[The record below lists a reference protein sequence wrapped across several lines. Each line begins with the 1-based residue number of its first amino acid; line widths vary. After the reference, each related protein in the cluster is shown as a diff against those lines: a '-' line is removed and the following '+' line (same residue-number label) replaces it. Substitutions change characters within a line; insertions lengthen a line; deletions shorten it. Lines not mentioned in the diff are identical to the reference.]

1 MGITE
6 DLLNKKRE
14 ETKRQKEM
22 AFYGEMGITKQLLA
36 RKKAGLSAI
45 PSPAESVG
53 ASLSEGILGQGSA
66 QRMADTIYQRDMEN
80 RKQNEVSPTRALE
93 QLRGYTFSPAP
104 SITLPTA
111 QEMDAYDLRQTLQIA
126 DQKKAEL
133 DQQIAAQKAVQQK
146 NNAGAAP
153 AYAAIS
159 GTQQLRP
166 AQISAPKSAAAGQN
180 VKPVEQTEQEKAF
193 EQASQRIWEL
203 EREKDALSYIQDNAG
218 KTYDDNFIGQF
229 GASYTLGRLTQDESL
244 AWNKYLDNPTEEN
257 RAYAEAIG
265 QVISAFQLENQEVLA
280 DDATLPWVSQS
291 LANYLPQFVDQVK
304 YGAVGAVSGGT
315 VGSVIPV
322 LGTAAG
328 IKAGIT
334 AASGVYSYQTMRG
347 AAFKT
352 LLDLGVP
359 EDVARAAAN
368 DEAVVSSAI
377 EMADTG
383 IDLLTLGGKEL
394 IAALTG
400 GAAKTAAK
408 KGAESAVKKFLKAMG
423 KYGFNV
429 AREWAEEATQQA
441 VSIANAK
448 RVETGEMNGILDLA
462 GDAAKV
468 FGKALWDKED
478 KNRAEILEAGEQG
491 AIVAGL
497 MGPLQA
503 GFNQL
508 AYTGVTAL
516 DNKASAD
523 YGQQLRSQ
531 GLDTVTI
538 EAGLKFD
545 EGSRIRQMAE
555 AMQQKQQNG
564 QEVTDVELGDLYRQI
579 KIGARQEY
587 QNAVQQAQ
595 NETAVQQQEES
606 GIMLPTADEMDAMLG
621 VGSVE
626 SSLRQSGMEAGATE
640 QAIESA
646 ERISTALGRA
656 IQFFRQEAGER
667 GTVNGFFDPNTG
679 TIYVNSQSQNPVA
692 QIIAHELT
700 HSVELADSYQE
711 LQSVVMDQLQK
722 DGIDIDRRRQEI
734 QALYER
740 NNVELKDQAEI
751 DQEIVAQFVET
762 RLLTDEQT
770 ILDLTR
776 TNRSLMERVL
786 DWINRT
792 LQKLGVRKTTERDT
806 LEKARDLYARALQE
820 SREQEQNAAT
830 AQQQK
835 EVQDV
840 VQYLRNALASGE
852 ITESEYDEAMESVM
866 EQASLVGVNLL
877 DQQMSV
883 SEDEIPVKKQ
893 FSLSEPVEQTK
904 DLLALHNLSQENL
917 RGAFKLGGFPMPSI
931 AVIRDTMQHD
941 RYGDITLVFGRS
953 TVDPQ
958 MNMYN
963 RVYGGDAWTP
973 SFPRVEYQADQ
984 KALDKIEKRID
995 QVLPREMRN
1004 QFGRPL
1010 SLDADNVEDNLNRWN
1025 GNLEEAYKD
1034 NDVLRY
1040 VFVKEKDPSFQ
1051 AQSTTEKLGKR
1062 SGHDD
1067 AVIVALG
1074 DFLGYDKIREMREK
1088 GYRGFEENE
1097 ALRNEMIG
1105 IINQV
1110 YEEQYGDVAKNLYSE
1125 MAFSDYDSLTADI
1138 YRYFRNGK
1146 KANQIIDAQETRAA
1160 VNQAINKEEYL
1171 QWLRDLFRD
1180 VVKNVGIRN
1189 EKDLFTPSGNR
1200 RSFNALHYELTLENA
1215 VRVMRKDIQK
1225 GGGSF
1230 FGGGAIWGVA
1240 TKDYGS
1246 INELRQDKNRLQV
1259 MDEKA
1264 YEDLRGQYTQRLV
1277 EICSEIIK
1285 PSENRFIAM
1294 DGAAD
1299 AIIDAL
1305 RTKKTRAA
1313 IDRELRSYSFLN
1325 IKDDTAQKALDL
1337 VSDIKKMP
1345 TEYFE
1350 AKPQRAVYFSEILAA
1365 VVPDNVDQ
1373 DIKDGLSK
1381 ERIKTLEYK
1390 AGDTNS
1396 RMKAVNSVEGAK
1408 FSISETYERDID
1420 TWDAAGKPDGE
1431 VFILGVTGDVLQGLG
1446 AMEQDIYLRSEKVN
1460 KILQEH
1466 QEMTLEEIKRIPE
1479 VLEDPVLIMKSRS
1492 RKGAN
1497 SRLVIFGTVKAQNG
1511 QPVLAVLDLRPIEGR
1526 LSIDDM
1532 QKVNSAY
1539 TRDNAENYIKS
1550 GEILYADEKRTI
1562 PLLKTLE
1569 KMNRRDSSSDRL
1581 AHTGSIGLLRSG
1593 SMGSISYTG
1602 QNVNIR
1608 GVPFDQVVDL
1618 QKNDD
1623 IRYSVSEEQEPIE
1636 TGITLPTADSESQL
1650 LRDQLPVKAKTYLQ
1664 RAERAMM
1671 EQIGQSLSIPYRA
1684 RRDILTNAVREMSEE
1699 YLSTGKISEKT
1710 RRSLFEE
1717 AYEAGIVQDREFL
1730 DQYQGLRDYLR
1741 DTTLRISKEDS
1752 ADIPDFNDYRRR
1764 NFGRLNIST
1773 QGGTNIDQVYKELSE
1788 IWPELF
1794 NEQRESTPSDQL
1806 NRISEVVKSFQ
1817 VTERSLDEYYGADA
1831 AEFKRYAYHDFSAA
1845 IDEQLHELQ
1854 AVRRYQEQRQRQQS
1868 VEEQKPKTIEE
1879 VVQLWDQFKTEKR
1892 NYEKVAAKNLLTDE
1906 DERLVGQLLR
1916 GEITEQ
1922 ALDSETNNVKGI
1934 LAVYESKKE
1943 FDRIAKQLRAWN
1955 ADRRNTLKKLAD
1967 QYLETANGW
1976 KDKKSGILYSRETME
1991 RNIRDIVPDEALAQ
2005 SIIDEYFTPVH
2016 KGTASAT
2023 RMKNTFRQRV
2033 KSMNL
2038 SRDIA
2043 KGNIVSEA
2051 HAVQLLGEAEDNIR
2065 MLEKS
2070 KWTKERDG
2078 KTIEEW
2084 RKVVSDLWKE
2094 NPDLDQ
2100 KKIRDAVDSFRKI
2113 YDALFQQMNE
2123 VRVRNGYEPINYR
2136 SGYFPHFQPGDGDGI
2151 LAAFGRAM
2159 GISTDVTALPTA
2171 INGLTHTFRPGI
2183 QWFGNAQERLGF
2195 NTAYDAVEGFDKYI
2209 EGVADVIYQT
2219 DNIQKLRQLANQV
2232 RYRTTSEGIRKQ
2244 VDAVLADE
2252 SLSEIDKQNRIE
2264 KIYESGQF
2272 TLSNFVVELEEYTNL
2287 LANKKSRHD
2296 RSVETDAGR
2305 KWYKLAKDIE
2315 GRVAA
2320 NMVSINPAS
2329 WLTNFIPL
2337 AQGNAT
2343 LGRGRL
2349 LKGMW
2354 DTLKSYK
2361 ENDGFVEQST
2371 FLTNRRGSDPLVK
2384 SWQKGEMPSGGV
2396 QRAVRQIGEA
2406 VGKFGDIAP
2415 QGMELIDNFVSDSL
2429 VRARYEQNLA
2439 KGMSEATAMDEA
2451 DAWTAGVMADRSKGS
2466 MPTLFMR
2473 KNPLTKLVTQF
2484 QLEVNNQLS
2493 YLFKDIPRETKKAG
2507 IKVLT
2512 WALVKFAVGAW
2523 LYDELYEYLIGRRPA
2538 LDPIGILNDTVGDLT
2553 GWEIPNLVQMGVD
2566 AISGE
2571 KPDFSTEKTSL
2582 YEAAAN
2588 LGTEIVEQVP
2598 FTGAL
2603 NLFGADLDVGRMP
2616 ISNAIPDLGNILKS
2630 MTDKDLA
2637 SNKRADLF
2645 LRELADTAGAY
2656 LLLPYGGGQLKKIL
2670 QTAEAIVRGGR
2681 YSITN
2686 EGEKKLQYPVYNDE
2700 AMDIAENA
2708 VFGSLFGTTALPA
2721 GRQWI
2726 ENGFGTLSVDQTI
2739 AYEAMKEAGAEDET
2753 AFQVIQDYR
2762 AAEDNEARREVI
2774 RNADINGDAKAAL
2787 YYQLMASDTER
2798 QQLDLLDDAGQDMG
2812 QIIDTLLDIKDMDEA
2827 AREDSETDEEKPL
2840 FDEKQV
2846 EAITAAGLKEND
2858 AALAAVERENIWAN
2872 RDLTTD
2878 EKKAEFSRW
2887 LNEQD
2892 YSADEQ
2898 HALYNAII
2906 EGGESESKAGQ
2917 ENRYAKLVSSGI
2929 DDDIAYAIT
2938 SDISRLEPVNGAETV
2953 SREQKRQVVF
2963 DRIGDQ
2969 DEQLMALETINTE
2982 SQQEK
2987 FVQANK
2993 EGVSPE
2999 KYASVLEEIQKYD
3012 TNGNGSLTQEEVE
3025 NALNSIGRSGLML
3038 PGGDGDFTLSTRDKA
3053 VIWQLTNKS
3062 WKPDNNP
3069 FDVKAG
3075 KIIYD
3080 ALNS

>member
-6 DLLNKKRE
+6 EILKKKRE
-14 ETKRQKEM
+14 QKNNKEQD
-22 AFYGEMGITKQLLA
+22 ATEDNSSITQMLLQ
-36 RKKAGLSAI
+36 RRKAGLRAM

-53 ASLSEGILGQGSA
+53 AGTALFGPLAEARENQAKKLLGESVN
-66 QRMADTIYQRDMEN
+66 IFLEN
-80 RKQNEVSPTRALE
+80 KRQNAPSPTQAVQQLGLNVSPVTTME
-93 QLRGYTFSPAP
+93 
-104 SITLPTA
+104 LPTA
-111 QEMDAYDLRQTLQIA
+111 TEPDYVAQALEDNGRLEEIQQDIQAAKQTQWDNPLPKGVASGLKFAQTMRENPEEGLKQVRA
-126 DQKKAEL
+126 NLEAQDQVKAL
-133 DQQIAAQKAVQQK
+133 
-146 NNAGAAP
+146 
-153 AYAAIS
+153 
-159 GTQQLRP
+159 TR
-166 AQISAPKSAAAGQN
+166 
-180 VKPVEQTEQEKAF
+180 EQD
-193 EQASQRIWEL
+193 RIQ
-203 EREKDALSYIQDNAG
+203 YIRSNAG
-218 KTYDDNFIGQF
+218 KTYEDNFFGQF
-229 GASYTLGRLTQDESL
+229 GASYALGRMRQDESL
-244 AWNKYLDNPTEEN
+244 AWNKYLEDQTEEN

-265 QVISAFQLENQEVLA
+265 QLANKFEQENKATLA
-280 DDATLPWVSQS
+280 PDATLPWISQS
-291 LANYLPQFVDQVK
+291 LANYLPQFWDQVK
-304 YGAVGAVSGGT
+304 YGAVGAIGGAAA
-315 VGSVIPV
+315 GSAVPV

-334 AASGVYSYQTMRG
+334 AASGLYSYQTMRG

-352 LLDLGVP
+352 LLDLGAS
-359 EDVARAAAN
+359 EEVAREAAG
-368 DEAVVSSAI
+368 DEAVVSSLI

-383 IDLLTLGGKEL
+383 IDLLTLGGGKLISAITKGGVKNLAKE
-394 IAALTG
+394 
-400 GAAKTAAK
+400 GAEKA
-408 KGAESAVKKFLKAMG
+408 AESAGKKLLKALG
-423 KYGFNV
+423 KYGVNV
-429 AREWAEEATQQA
+429 AGEFTEEATQQA
-441 VSIANAK
+441 VSIANAN
-448 RVETGEMNGILDLA
+448 RVEAGVDNGILGLMADA
-462 GDAAKV
+462 GYGVLWEAAEN
-468 FGKALWDKED
+468 ADD
-478 KNRAEILEAGEQG
+478 PNRAEILKAGFQG

-497 MGPLQA
+497 MGPMQA

-508 AYTGVTAL
+508 AFTGLRTM
-516 DNKASAD
+516 DNKVSAD
-523 YGQQLRSQ
+523 YGQQLRQQ
-531 GLDTVTI
+531 GFDGVAI
-538 EAGLKFD
+538 EAGMKFP
-545 EGSRIRQMAE
+545 EGSGVYNMAQ
-555 AMQQKQQNG
+555 ALQQKQQAG
-564 QEVTDVELGDLYRQI
+564 QEITDVELGDLYRSI
-579 KIGARQEY
+579 KLGAQQELQNTVQTARSEAARQRSM
-587 QNAVQQAQ
+587 
-595 NETAVQQQEES
+595 ES
-606 GIMLPTADEMDAMLG
+606 GILLPTADDLEVIGTTESRVRETGML
-621 VGSVE
+621 
-626 SSLRQSGMEAGATE
+626 AGARE
-640 QAIESA
+640 ADIESA
-646 ERISTALGRA
+646 ERISQAMGRNVE
-656 IQFFRQEAGER
+656 FFREEAGQA
-667 GTVNGFFDPNTG
+667 GTVNGFYDANTG
-679 TIYVNSQSQNPVA
+679 TIYINSQSQNPVA

-700 HSVELADSYQE
+700 HSVEMAESYQE
-711 LQSVVMDQLQK
+711 LKTLALEQLER
-722 DGIDIDRRRQEI
+722 DGVNLEERRQ
-734 QALYER
+734 QVLDLYQR
-740 NNVELKDQAEI
+740 NGKILAGNEEI
-751 DQEIVAQFVET
+751 DSELVAQFVET
-762 RLLTDEQT
+762 KLLTDEAT
-770 ILDLTR
+770 IMELTR
-776 TNRSLMERVL
+776 TNRPLMERVL
-786 DWINRT
+786 NWINRT
-792 LQKLGVRKTTERDT
+792 LQQLGLKKTTERDT
-806 LEKARDLYARALQE
+806 LERAREIYAKALRETQMQKEAAVTEVQE
-820 SREQEQNAAT
+820 TGTREVVRNAEQLEQQETMDQEQLERKELEQE
-830 AQQQK
+830 
-835 EVQDV
+835 
-840 VQYLRNALASGE
+840 YRNVIQMIRKSLESGS
-852 ITESEYDEAMESVM
+852 ITEEEFDATFDAILEDASRDGIDLLNERSMSISENV
-866 EQASLVGVNLL
+866 VT
-877 DQQMSV
+877 
-883 SEDEIPVKKQ
+883 KKKK

-1051 AQSTTEKLGKR
+1051 AQSTTEKLGKI

-1067 AVIVALG
+1067 AVIISLG
-1074 DFLGYDKIREMREK
+1074 DFLGYDKIREMREQ
-1088 GYRGFEENE
+1088 GYRGFEGNE
-1097 ALRNEMIG
+1097 ALRNEMIE

-1110 YEEQYGDVAKNLYSE
+1110 YEEQYGDGAKNLYSE
-1125 MAFSDYDSLTADI
+1125 MAFSDYNRLIDDI

-1160 VNQAINKEEYL
+1160 VNQAINQEEYL
-1171 QWLRDLFRD
+1171 QWVRDLFRD

-1225 GGGSF
+1225 GGGAF

-1246 INELRQDKNRLQV
+1246 ISELRQDKNRLQV

-1277 EICSEIIK
+1277 DICSEIIK
-1285 PSENRFIAM
+1285 PGENRFIAM

-1325 IKDDTAQKALDL
+1325 IKPDTAQKALDL

-1365 VVPDNVDQ
+1365 VVPDNADQ
-1373 DIKDGLSK
+1373 DIKEGLAK

-1408 FSISETYERDID
+1408 FSISESTDSQGRELSPEQVEFFRDSKVRDEDGRLKVMYHGTPYGGFTVFREGTYFTDNPKYAEVYHSPSASSIRGRYDPGTLPMTYAVYLNIKMPFD
-1420 TWDAAGKPDGE
+1420 TRNEDAREIFYREYYRQYGMGTD
-1431 VFILGVTGDVLQGLG
+1431 
-1446 AMEQDIYLRSEKVN
+1446 
-1460 KILQEH
+1460 LQESGLPDWLDA
-1466 QEMTLEEIKRIPE
+1466 EDLREFLEENEYDYDGLIVDEGGTGGYDQEVRKRGLAYIAFRPDQIKQ
-1479 VLEDPVLIMKSRS
+1479 V
-1492 RKGAN
+1492 AN
-1497 SRLVIFGTVKAQNG
+1497 RNPTSN
-1511 QPVLAVLDLRPIEGR
+1511 P
-1526 LSIDDM
+1526 
-1532 QKVNSAY
+1532 
-1539 TRDNAENYIKS
+1539 
-1550 GEILYADEKRTI
+1550 
-1562 PLLKTLE
+1562 
-1569 KMNRRDSSSDRL
+1569 
-1581 AHTGSIGLLRSG
+1581 
-1593 SMGSISYTG
+1593 
-1602 QNVNIR
+1602 
-1608 GVPFDQVVDL
+1608 
-1618 QKNDD
+1618 D
-1623 IRYSVSEEQEPIE
+1623 IRYSVSDDQQQEMDG
-1636 TGITLPTADSESQL
+1636 TITLPTADSESQM
-1650 LRDQLPVKAKTYLQ
+1650 LRDQLPVKAKKYLQ
-1664 RAERAMM
+1664 RAERSMM
-1671 EQIGQSLSIPYRA
+1671 NTIGQSLSIPYRA
-1684 RRDILTNAVREMSEE
+1684 RRDILTGTVQQMSEE
-1699 YLSTGKISEKT
+1699 YLQTGRVSEET
-1710 RRSLFEE
+1710 RQSLFEE

-1741 DTTLRISKEDS
+1741 DTTLQISKKDS
-1752 ADIPDFNDYRRR
+1752 ADIPDFHDYRRR

-1773 QGGTNIDQVYKELSE
+1773 SGGTNIDQVYKELSE
-1788 IWPELF
+1788 LWPEFF
-1794 NEQRESTPSDQL
+1794 NESRESTPSDQL
-1806 NRISEVVKSFQ
+1806 NRISEVVKNFQ
-1817 VTERSLDEYYGADA
+1817 VTERSLDEYYGPE
-1831 AEFKRYAYHDFSAA
+1831 AETFKRFAYHDFSAA
-1845 IDEQLHELQ
+1845 IDEQLQELQ
-1854 AVRRYQEQRQRQQS
+1854 AVRRYQEQSQRQQQR
-1868 VEEQKPKTIEE
+1868 EEDQKPKTIQE
-1879 VVQLWDQFKTEKR
+1879 VVQLWDKFKQEKKR
-1892 NYEKVAAKNLLTDE
+1892 YEKVAAKNLLTEE

-1916 GEITEQ
+1916 GEITEL
-1922 ALDSETNNVKGI
+1922 ALDQETNNVKGI
-1934 LAVYESKKE
+1934 LAVYESKRE
-1943 FDRIAKQLRAWN
+1943 FDRIAKQLREWN
-1955 ADRRNTLKKLAD
+1955 ADRRNALKKLAD
-1967 QYLETANGW
+1967 QYLTTANGW
-1976 KDKKSGILYSRETME
+1976 KDKRSGILYSRETME

-2016 KGTASAT
+2016 KGTAAAT
-2023 RMKNTFRQRV
+2023 RMKNGFRQRV
-2033 KSMNL
+2033 KDMNL

-2065 MLEKS
+2065 YMEKA
-2070 KWTKERDG
+2070 KWTRERDG
-2078 KTIEEW
+2078 KTIDEW
-2084 RKVVSDLWKE
+2084 RQVVADLWKE
-2094 NPDLDQ
+2094 NPNLDQ
-2100 KKIRDAVDSFRKI
+2100 KKIQDAVNKFRLM
-2113 YDALFQQMNE
+2113 YDELFQKMNE

-2151 LAAFGRAM
+2151 IAAFGRAL
-2159 GISTDVTALPTA
+2159 GISTEVTALPTS
-2171 INGLTHTFRPGI
+2171 INGLTHTFKPGI

-2209 EGVADVIYQT
+2209 EGVADVVHHT

-2244 VDAVLADE
+2244 VDAVLAND

-2264 KIYESGQF
+2264 KIYESGKF
-2272 TLSNFVVELEEYTNL
+2272 SLSNFVVELEEYTNL

-2305 KWYKLAKDIE
+2305 AVYNLVKTLE

-2337 AQGNAT
+2337 AQGNAL

-2354 DTLKSYK
+2354 DTLRSYK

-2384 SWQKGEMPSGGV
+2384 SWQKGEMPASGAA
-2396 QRAVRQIGEA
+2396 RSIRKIGDA
-2406 VGKFGDIAP
+2406 VGRFGDIAP
-2415 QGMELIDNFVSDSL
+2415 QGMVLIDNFVSDSL
-2429 VRARYEQNLA
+2429 VRARYAQNLE
-2439 KGMSEATAMDEA
+2439 KGMSEASAMDEA
-2451 DAWTAGVMADRSKGS
+2451 DNWTAGVMADRSKGS

-2473 KNPLTKLVTQF
+2473 KNPITKLATQF

-2493 YLFKDIPRETKKAG
+2493 YLFKDIPRETKQAG
-2507 IKVLT
+2507 MKVLT

-2523 LYDELYEYLIGRRPA
+2523 LYDEIYEYLIGRRPA

-2553 GWEIPNLVQMGVD
+2553 GWELPNLVELGVGAVTGD
-2566 AISGE
+2566 MPE
-2571 KPDFSTEKTSL
+2571 FRTEKTSL
-2582 YEAAAN
+2582 YDAAAN
-2588 LGTEIVEQVP
+2588 LGAEVLEQVP

-2603 NLFGADLDVGRMP
+2603 NWIGADLDAGRLP
-2616 ISNAIPDLGNILKS
+2616 ISNAIPDIGNMVKAL
-2630 MTDKDLA
+2630 TDSELPA
-2637 SNKRADLF
+2637 NKRADLF

-2656 LLLPYGGGQLKKIL
+2656 LVLPYGGGQLKKIL
-2670 QTAEAIVRGGR
+2670 QTAEAVVRGGR
-2681 YSITN
+2681 YSVNN
-2686 EGEKKLQYPVYNDE
+2686 EGELQLQYPVFNDE
-2700 AMDIAENA
+2700 ATDIAGNA
-2708 VFGSLFGTTALPA
+2708 IWGSAFGPTTLPT
-2721 GRQWI
+2721 GREWI

-2774 RNADINGDAKAAL
+2774 RNADINGEAKAAL

-2906 EGGESESKAGQ
+2906 EGGESESEAGQ
-2917 ENRYAKLVSSGI
+2917 ENRYARLVSSGI

-2938 SDISRLEPVNGAETV
+2938 SDISRLEPVEGAETV
-2953 SREQKRQVVF
+2953 SREQKRAVVF
-2963 DRIGDQ
+2963 ERIADP
-2969 DEQLMALETINTE
+2969 EQQLAALETINLE
-2982 SQQEK
+2982 SQQKK
-2987 FVQANK
+2987 FEVAYKN
-2993 EGVSPE
+2993 GVKPE
-2999 KYASVLEEIQKYD
+2999 VYAAVIAELPNYD
-3012 TNGNGSLTQEEVE
+3012 KDGNGSLNQEEVT
-3025 NALNSIGRSGLML
+3025 NALNSMGRGALTL
-3038 PGGDGDFTLSTRDKA
+3038 PGGANDFTLSTQDKA
-3053 VIWQLTNKS
+3053 VIWQLCNKS
-3062 WKPDNNP
+3062 WKSKNNP
-3069 FDVKAG
+3069 FGSGVG
-3075 KIIYD
+3075 SRVYN
-3080 ALNS
+3080 ALNAE

>member
-6 DLLNKKRE
+6 ELLKSKKNV
-14 ETKRQKEM
+14 
-22 AFYGEMGITKQLLA
+22 APDSNGNMGITQELLLRRQAGLRPQVSPSENVGYDISMGGLLA
-36 RKKAGLSAI
+36 QRNAANMEEKINRGL
-45 PSPAESVG
+45 
-53 ASLSEGILGQGSA
+53 
-66 QRMADTIYQRDMEN
+66 REN
-80 RKQNEVSPTRALE
+80 AVSPTQALE
-93 QLRGYTFSPAP
+93 QVRGYTFSPAP

-133 DQQIAAQKAVQQK
+133 DQLIAAQKAVQQK

-180 VKPVEQTEQEKAF
+180 VKPVEQTEQEQAF
-193 EQASQRIWEL
+193 AQASQRIWGL
-203 EREKDALSYIQDNAG
+203 QREKDAISYIQENVG

-280 DDATLPWVSQS
+280 DDATIPWVSQS
-291 LANYLPQFVDQVK
+291 LANYLPQFADQVK

-394 IAALTG
+394 ISALTG
-400 GAAKTAAK
+400 GTAKTAAK
-408 KGAESAVKKFLKAMG
+408 KGAESAVKKFLKALG
-423 KYGFNV
+423 KYGLNV
-429 AREWAEEATQQA
+429 AGEWTEEATQQA
-441 VSIANAK
+441 VSIANAN
-448 RVETGEMNGILDLA
+448 RVEKGDMNGILDLA

-468 FGKALWDKED
+468 FGKALWDKKDE
-478 KNRAEILEAGEQG
+478 NRAEILEAGEQG

-497 MGPLQA
+497 MGPLEA

-523 YGQQLRSQ
+523 YGQQLRSK
-531 GLDTVTI
+531 GLESVTI

-579 KIGARQEY
+579 EIGARQEY

-595 NETAVQQQEES
+595 NEAAVQQQEES
-606 GIMLPTADEMDAMLG
+606 GIMLPTADEMEAMLG
-621 VGSVE
+621 VGSAE
-626 SSLRQSGMEAGATE
+626 SSLRQSGMQAGATE

-646 ERISTALGRA
+646 ERISTALGRD

-679 TIYVNSQSQNPVA
+679 KIYVNSQSQNPVA
-692 QIIAHELT
+692 QIIAHEMT

-711 LQSVVMDQLQK
+711 LRGVVMDQLQK

-740 NNVELKDQAEI
+740 NGKPLKTPAEI

-770 ILDLTR
+770 ILNLTK

-792 LQKLGVRKTTERDT
+792 LQKLGARKTTERDT
-806 LEKARDLYARALQE
+806 LEKARELYARALQE
-820 SREQEQNAAT
+820 SREQEQDTAA

-835 EVQDV
+835 EVRDV

-866 EQASLVGVNLL
+866 EQASLAGVNLL
-877 DQQMSV
+877 DQQMSI
-883 SEDEIPVKKQ
+883 SE
-893 FSLSEPVEQTK
+893 
-904 DLLALHNLSQENL
+904 
-917 RGAFKLGGFPMPSI
+917 
-931 AVIRDTMQHD
+931 
-941 RYGDITLVFGRS
+941 
-953 TVDPQ
+953 
-958 MNMYN
+958 
-963 RVYGGDAWTP
+963 
-973 SFPRVEYQADQ
+973 
-984 KALDKIEKRID
+984 
-995 QVLPREMRN
+995 
-1004 QFGRPL
+1004 
-1010 SLDADNVEDNLNRWN
+1010 
-1025 GNLEEAYKD
+1025 
-1034 NDVLRY
+1034 
-1040 VFVKEKDPSFQ
+1040 
-1051 AQSTTEKLGKR
+1051 
-1062 SGHDD
+1062 
-1067 AVIVALG
+1067 
-1074 DFLGYDKIREMREK
+1074 
-1088 GYRGFEENE
+1088 
-1097 ALRNEMIG
+1097 
-1105 IINQV
+1105 
-1110 YEEQYGDVAKNLYSE
+1110 
-1125 MAFSDYDSLTADI
+1125 
-1138 YRYFRNGK
+1138 
-1146 KANQIIDAQETRAA
+1146 
-1160 VNQAINKEEYL
+1160 
-1171 QWLRDLFRD
+1171 
-1180 VVKNVGIRN
+1180 
-1189 EKDLFTPSGNR
+1189 
-1200 RSFNALHYELTLENA
+1200 
-1215 VRVMRKDIQK
+1215 
-1225 GGGSF
+1225 
-1230 FGGGAIWGVA
+1230 
-1240 TKDYGS
+1240 
-1246 INELRQDKNRLQV
+1246 
-1259 MDEKA
+1259 
-1264 YEDLRGQYTQRLV
+1264 
-1277 EICSEIIK
+1277 
-1285 PSENRFIAM
+1285 
-1294 DGAAD
+1294 
-1299 AIIDAL
+1299 
-1305 RTKKTRAA
+1305 
-1313 IDRELRSYSFLN
+1313 
-1325 IKDDTAQKALDL
+1325 
-1337 VSDIKKMP
+1337 
-1345 TEYFE
+1345 
-1350 AKPQRAVYFSEILAA
+1350 
-1365 VVPDNVDQ
+1365 
-1373 DIKDGLSK
+1373 
-1381 ERIKTLEYK
+1381 LEYK

-1420 TWDAAGKPDGE
+1420 TWDAAGRPDGE
-1431 VFILGVTGDVLQGLG
+1431 VFILGETGDVLQGLG

-1479 VLEDPVLIMKSRS
+1479 VLDDPVLIVKSTGQS
-1492 RKGAN
+1492 RGGQN
-1497 SRLVIFGTVKAQNG
+1497 TRLVITGALRAQNG
-1511 QPVLAVLDLRPIEGR
+1511 KPVLATLDLRPVENT
-1526 LSIDDM
+1526 LVIDDM
-1532 QKVNSAY
+1532 QKVNTAFGRS
-1539 TRDNAENYIKS
+1539 NAGNYIQKS
-1550 GEILYADEKRTI
+1550 EVLYADEKRTI
-1562 PLLKTLE
+1562 PLLKT
-1569 KMNRRDSSSDRL
+1569 M
-1581 AHTGSIGLLRSG
+1581 GLQSRPIELQRYG
-1593 SMGSISYTG
+1593 SMGSISYNG
-1602 QNVNIR
+1602 QNVNLQGI
-1608 GVPFDQVVDL
+1608 PFQDVVRTSE
-1618 QKNDD
+1618 QEETGNSM
-1623 IRYSVSEEQEPIE
+1623 RYSIADDKEPIE

-1684 RRDILTNAVREMSEE
+1684 RRDILTGAVREMSEE

-1717 AYEAGIVQDREFL
+1717 AYEASIVQDREFL

-1806 NRISEVVKSFQ
+1806 NRISEVVKNFQ

-1831 AEFKRYAYHDFSAA
+1831 AEFKRYAYHDFSTA
-1845 IDEQLHELQ
+1845 IDEQLQELQ
-1854 AVRRYQEQRQRQQS
+1854 AVRRYQEQSQRQQS

-1879 VVQLWDQFKTEKR
+1879 VVQLWDQFKAEKR

-1955 ADRRNTLKKLAD
+1955 AERRNKLKELAD

-2016 KGTASAT
+2016 KATAAAT
-2023 RMKNTFRQRV
+2023 RMKNQYRQRV
-2033 KSMNL
+2033 RDMNL
-2038 SRDIA
+2038 SRDA
-2043 KGNIVSEA
+2043 AEGNIVSEA
-2051 HAVQLLGEAEDNIR
+2051 YAVQLLGEAEDNIR
-2065 MLEKS
+2065 YLEKA
-2070 KWTKERDG
+2070 KWVEKRDG
-2078 KTIEEW
+2078 KTLAQW
-2084 RKVVSDLWKE
+2084 REVVQKLWKE
-2094 NPDLDQ
+2094 NPKLDQ
-2100 KKIRDAVDSFRKI
+2100 KKIRDAVESFRKI

-2136 SGYFPHFQPGDGDGI
+2136 QGYFPHFQPGDGDGI

-2159 GISTDVTALPTA
+2159 GISTDVTALPTS

-2195 NTAYDAVEGFDKYI
+2195 NTVYDAVQGFDKYI
-2209 EGVADVIYQT
+2209 EGAADVIYQT
-2219 DNIQKLRQLANQV
+2219 DNIQKLRQFGNQA
-2232 RYRTTSEGIRKQ
+2232 RYRTTSEGIQKQ

-2305 KWYKLAKDIE
+2305 AVYNLVKTLE

-2320 NMVSINPAS
+2320 NMVSINPGS
-2329 WLTNFIPL
+2329 WLTNLIPL
-2337 AQGNAT
+2337 TQAWAGLRST
-2343 LGRGRL
+2343 DILR
-2349 LKGMW
+2349 GMW
-2354 DTLKSYK
+2354 DTLRGIK
-2361 ENDGFVEQST
+2361 ENDGMVERST

-2384 SWQKGEMPSGGV
+2384 AWEQETLSEGKRKRARQKAG
-2396 QRAVRQIGEA
+2396 RAM
-2406 VGKFGDIAP
+2406 GKLGDTLSSP
-2415 QGMELIDNFVSDSL
+2415 MEIIDNITAESL
-2429 VRARYEQNLA
+2429 IRARYAQNLRKGLSEQN
-2439 KGMSEATAMDEA
+2439 AMDEA
-2451 DAWTAGVMADRSKGS
+2451 DAWVAGVMADRSKGA

-2473 KNPLTKLVTQF
+2473 RNPLTKLVTQF

-2493 YLFKDIPRETKKAG
+2493 YLIKDIPREMKQAG
-2507 IKVLT
+2507 TKVLV
-2512 WALVKFAVGAW
+2512 WAFVKFALGAW
-2523 LYDELYEYLIGRRPA
+2523 LYDEIYEYLIGRRPA
-2538 LDPIGILNDTVGDLT
+2538 LDPFGILDDTVQDLT
-2553 GWEIPNLVQMGVD
+2553 GWEIPELVFGAVTGDMPEPEERTG
-2566 AISGE
+2566 
-2571 KPDFSTEKTSL
+2571 L

-2588 LGTEIVEQVP
+2588 LGAELLEQMP

-2603 NLFGADLDVGRMP
+2603 NVLGADLDAGRLP
-2616 ISNAIPDLGNILKS
+2616 ISNAIPSVPNLVRAATGEGLP
-2630 MTDKDLA
+2630 A
-2637 SNKRADLF
+2637 NKRADLF

-2656 LLLPYGGGQLKKIL
+2656 LLLPYGGGQLKKVL
-2670 QTAEAIVRGGR
+2670 QTAEAVVRGGR
-2681 YSITN
+2681 YSVNN
-2686 EGEKKLQYPVYNDE
+2686 EGELQLQYPVYNDE
-2700 AMDIAENA
+2700 FSDVAGNA
-2708 VFGSLFGTTALPA
+2708 IWGGVFGPTTLPE
-2721 GRQWI
+2721 GREWI
-2726 ENGFGTLSVDQTI
+2726 AQGFGTLSVDQTI

-2762 AAEDNEARREVI
+2762 NAENNDERRAVI
-2774 RNADINGDAKAAL
+2774 RNADINGDAKAAI

-2798 QQLDLLDDAGQDMG
+2798 QQLDLLDESGQDMG
-2812 QIIDTLLDIKDMDEA
+2812 QIIDTLLDIKDMDAA
-2827 AREDSETDEEKPL
+2827 AREDGSTDEERPL
-2840 FDEKQV
+2840 FDEVQL
-2846 EAITAAGLKEND
+2846 EAIARAGLDEDD
-2858 AALAAVERENIWAN
+2858 AALADVHRENIWAN

-2887 LNEQD
+2887 LIEQG
-2892 YSADEQ
+2892 YTAEEQ
-2898 HALYNAII
+2898 YALYDAII
-2906 EGGESESKAGQ
+2906 EGGESESNIGQ
-2917 ENRYAKLVSSGI
+2917 ENRYTTLLNGGI

-2938 SDISRLEPVNGAETV
+2938 SDISRLEPEEGESSV
-2953 SREQKRQVVF
+2953 SREQKREVVF
-2963 DRIGDQ
+2963 DRLADPAQ
-2969 DEQLMALETINTE
+2969 QLTALETINTDA
-2982 SQQEK
+2982 QQQK
-2987 FVQANK
+2987 FVIAHEN
-2993 EGVSPE
+2993 GVVPE
-2999 KYASVLEEIQKYD
+2999 VYAAVIAALPDYD
-3012 TNGNGSLTQEEVE
+3012 QDGNGSLNQEEVK
-3025 NALNSIGRSGLML
+3025 NALNTMGRGAFTL
-3038 PGGDGDFTLSTRDKA
+3038 PGGNQDFTLSRQDKA
-3053 VIWQLTNKS
+3053 VIWQLYNKS
-3062 WKPDNNP
+3062 WKETNNP
-3069 FDVKAG
+3069 FGAG
-3075 KIIYD
+3075 VGKRVYD
-3080 ALNS
+3080 ALHPDET

>member
-6 DLLNKKRE
+6 ELLKSKKNV
-14 ETKRQKEM
+14 
-22 AFYGEMGITKQLLA
+22 APDSNGNMGITQELLLRRQAGLRPQVSPSENVGYDISMGGLLA
-36 RKKAGLSAI
+36 QRNAANMEEKINRGL
-45 PSPAESVG
+45 
-53 ASLSEGILGQGSA
+53 
-66 QRMADTIYQRDMEN
+66 REN
-80 RKQNEVSPTRALE
+80 AVSPTQALE
-93 QLRGYTFSPAP
+93 QVRGYTFSPAP

-133 DQQIAAQKAVQQK
+133 DQLIAAQKAVQQK

-180 VKPVEQTEQEKAF
+180 VKPVEQTEQEQAF
-193 EQASQRIWEL
+193 AQASQRIWGL
-203 EREKDALSYIQDNAG
+203 QREKDAISYIQENVG

-280 DDATLPWVSQS
+280 DDATIPWVSQS
-291 LANYLPQFVDQVK
+291 LANYLPQFADQVK

-394 IAALTG
+394 ISALTG
-400 GAAKTAAK
+400 GTAKTAAK
-408 KGAESAVKKFLKAMG
+408 KGAESAVKKFLKALG
-423 KYGFNV
+423 KYGLNV
-429 AREWAEEATQQA
+429 AGEWTEEATQQA
-441 VSIANAK
+441 VSIANAN
-448 RVETGEMNGILDLA
+448 RVETGDMNGILDLA

-468 FGKALWDKED
+468 FGKALWDKKDE
-478 KNRAEILEAGEQG
+478 NRAEILEAGEQG

-497 MGPLQA
+497 MGSLQA

-595 NETAVQQQEES
+595 NETAVQQQAES

-621 VGSVE
+621 VGSAE

-646 ERISTALGRA
+646 ERISTALGRD

-679 TIYVNSQSQNPVA
+679 KIYVNSQSQNPVA

-700 HSVELADSYQE
+700 HSVEMADSYQE

-722 DGIDIDRRRQEI
+722 DGIDINRRRQEI

-740 NNVELKDQAEI
+740 NNVELKDQSEI

-762 RLLTDEQT
+762 RLLTDEKT

-866 EQASLVGVNLL
+866 EQASLAGVNLL

-883 SEDEIPVKKQ
+883 SE
-893 FSLSEPVEQTK
+893 
-904 DLLALHNLSQENL
+904 
-917 RGAFKLGGFPMPSI
+917 
-931 AVIRDTMQHD
+931 
-941 RYGDITLVFGRS
+941 
-953 TVDPQ
+953 
-958 MNMYN
+958 
-963 RVYGGDAWTP
+963 
-973 SFPRVEYQADQ
+973 
-984 KALDKIEKRID
+984 
-995 QVLPREMRN
+995 
-1004 QFGRPL
+1004 
-1010 SLDADNVEDNLNRWN
+1010 
-1025 GNLEEAYKD
+1025 
-1034 NDVLRY
+1034 
-1040 VFVKEKDPSFQ
+1040 
-1051 AQSTTEKLGKR
+1051 
-1062 SGHDD
+1062 
-1067 AVIVALG
+1067 
-1074 DFLGYDKIREMREK
+1074 
-1088 GYRGFEENE
+1088 
-1097 ALRNEMIG
+1097 
-1105 IINQV
+1105 
-1110 YEEQYGDVAKNLYSE
+1110 
-1125 MAFSDYDSLTADI
+1125 
-1138 YRYFRNGK
+1138 
-1146 KANQIIDAQETRAA
+1146 
-1160 VNQAINKEEYL
+1160 
-1171 QWLRDLFRD
+1171 
-1180 VVKNVGIRN
+1180 
-1189 EKDLFTPSGNR
+1189 
-1200 RSFNALHYELTLENA
+1200 
-1215 VRVMRKDIQK
+1215 
-1225 GGGSF
+1225 
-1230 FGGGAIWGVA
+1230 
-1240 TKDYGS
+1240 
-1246 INELRQDKNRLQV
+1246 
-1259 MDEKA
+1259 
-1264 YEDLRGQYTQRLV
+1264 
-1277 EICSEIIK
+1277 
-1285 PSENRFIAM
+1285 
-1294 DGAAD
+1294 
-1299 AIIDAL
+1299 
-1305 RTKKTRAA
+1305 
-1313 IDRELRSYSFLN
+1313 
-1325 IKDDTAQKALDL
+1325 
-1337 VSDIKKMP
+1337 
-1345 TEYFE
+1345 
-1350 AKPQRAVYFSEILAA
+1350 
-1365 VVPDNVDQ
+1365 
-1373 DIKDGLSK
+1373 
-1381 ERIKTLEYK
+1381 LEYK

-1420 TWDAAGKPDGE
+1420 TWDAAGRPDGE
-1431 VFILGVTGDVLQGLG
+1431 VFILGETGDVLQGLG

-1479 VLEDPVLIMKSRS
+1479 VLDDPVLIVKSTGQS
-1492 RKGAN
+1492 RGGQN
-1497 SRLVIFGTVKAQNG
+1497 TRLVITGALRAQNG
-1511 QPVLAVLDLRPIEGR
+1511 KPVLATLDLRPVENT
-1526 LSIDDM
+1526 LVIDDM
-1532 QKVNSAY
+1532 QKVNTAFGRS
-1539 TRDNAENYIKS
+1539 NAGNYIQKS
-1550 GEILYADEKRTI
+1550 EVLYADEKRTI
-1562 PLLKTLE
+1562 PLLKT
-1569 KMNRRDSSSDRL
+1569 M
-1581 AHTGSIGLLRSG
+1581 GLQSRPIELQRYG
-1593 SMGSISYTG
+1593 SMGSISYNG
-1602 QNVNIR
+1602 QNVNLHGI
-1608 GVPFDQVVDL
+1608 PFQDVVRTSE
-1618 QKNDD
+1618 QEETWNSM
-1623 IRYSVSEEQEPIE
+1623 RYSIADDKEPIE
-1636 TGITLPTADSESQL
+1636 TGITLPTADNESQL

-1806 NRISEVVKSFQ
+1806 NRISEVVKNFQ
-1817 VTERSLDEYYGADA
+1817 VTERYLDEYYGEDA

-1854 AVRRYQEQRQRQQS
+1854 AVRRYQEQSQRQQS

-2094 NPDLDQ
+2094 NPNLDQ

-2113 YDALFQQMNE
+2113 YDELFQQMNE

-2329 WLTNFIPL
+2329 WITNLIPL
-2337 AQGNAT
+2337 TQAWAGVKNT
-2343 LGRGRL
+2343 DILR
-2349 LKGMW
+2349 GMW
-2354 DTLKSYK
+2354 DTLRGMNKT
-2361 ENDGFVEQST
+2361 DGMVERST

-2384 SWQKGEMPSGGV
+2384 AWEQGTMPEKNVQKAIK
-2396 QRAVRQIGEA
+2396 QA
-2406 VGKFGDIAP
+2406 GKAAGKAGDVLSSP
-2415 QGMELIDNFVSDSL
+2415 MEIIDNITAESL
-2429 VRARYEQNLA
+2429 VRARYAQNIRKGLSEQNA
-2439 KGMSEATAMDEA
+2439 IDEA
-2451 DAWTAGVMADRSKGS
+2451 DAWVAGVMADRSKGS

-2523 LYDELYEYLIGRRPA
+2523 LYDEIYEYLIGRRPA
-2538 LDPIGILNDTVGDLT
+2538 LDPLGILNDTVGDLT
-2553 GWEIPNLVQMGVD
+2553 GWEIPELVIGAVTGNMPEPRD
-2566 AISGE
+2566 
-2571 KPDFSTEKTSL
+2571 EKTSL
-2582 YEAAAN
+2582 YDAMAN
-2588 LGTEIVEQVP
+2588 MGAELLEQVP

-2603 NLFGADLDVGRMP
+2603 NLFGADLDTGRLP
-2616 ISNAIPDLGNILKS
+2616 VSNAIPNLANIVKALS
-2630 MTDKDLA
+2630 DDDLA
-2637 SNKRADLF
+2637 GNKRADLF

-2721 GRQWI
+2721 GREWI
-2726 ENGFGTLSVDQTI
+2726 ENGFETLSVDQTI

-2762 AAEDNEARREVI
+2762 DAANNKERREVI
-2774 RNADINGDAKAAL
+2774 RNADINGEAKAAL
-2787 YYQLMASDTER
+2787 YYQLMASDKER
-2798 QQLDLLDDAGQDMG
+2798 QQMDLLDDAGQDMG
-2812 QIIDTLLDIKDMDEA
+2812 EIIDTLLDIKDMDAE

-2840 FDEKQV
+2840 FTEKQI
-2846 EAITAAGLKEND
+2846 EAVSQVGLDEND
-2858 AALAAVERENIWAN
+2858 AVLAAVEWENIWAN

-2887 LNEQD
+2887 LNEQE

-2938 SDISRLEPVNGAETV
+2938 SDISRLEPVDGAETV

-2969 DEQLMALETINTE
+2969 DKQLMALETINTA

-2999 KYASVLEEIQKYD
+2999 KYAAAIEEIQQYD
-3012 TNGNGSLTQEEVE
+3012 ADGNGSLTQEEVE

-3038 PGGDGDFTLSTRDKA
+3038 PGGDGDFMLSTRDKA

>member
-14 ETKRQKEM
+14 ETQRQKEM

-36 RKKAGLSAI
+36 RRKAGLSAI

-53 ASLSEGILGQGSA
+53 ASLSEGILGQNNA
-66 QRMADTIYQRDMEN
+66 KRMANTIYQRAMEN
-80 RKQNEVSPTRALE
+80 RRENAVSPTQALE
-93 QLRGYTFSPAP
+93 QMRGYTFSPAP

-111 QEMDAYDLRQTLQIA
+111 QEMDAYDLQQTLKIA

-133 DQQIAAQKAVQQK
+133 DQQIAEQKAVQQK

-159 GTQQLRP
+159 ETQQLRP

-180 VKPVEQTEQEKAF
+180 VKQGERTEQEKAF
-193 EQASQRIWEL
+193 AQASQRIWGL
-203 EREKDALSYIQDNAG
+203 QREKDAHSYIQENAG

-244 AWNKYLDNPTEEN
+244 AWNKYLDNPTEAN

-291 LANYLPQFVDQVK
+291 LANYLPQFADQVK

-394 IAALTG
+394 ISALTG
-400 GAAKTAAK
+400 GTAKTAAK
-408 KGAESAVKKFLKAMG
+408 KGAESAVKKFLKALG
-423 KYGFNV
+423 KYGLNV
-429 AREWAEEATQQA
+429 TGEWTEEATQQA
-441 VSIANAK
+441 VSIANAN
-448 RVETGEMNGILDLA
+448 RVETGDMNGILDLA

-531 GLDTVTI
+531 GLYAVTI

-621 VGSVE
+621 VRSAE
-626 SSLRQSGMEAGATE
+626 SSLRQSGMEAGANE

-646 ERISTALGRA
+646 ERISTALGRD

-692 QIIAHELT
+692 QIIAHEMT
-700 HSVELADSYQE
+700 HSVELADSYQD
-711 LQSVVMDQLQK
+711 LRGVVMDQLQK

-740 NNVELKDQAEI
+740 NGKPLKTPAEI

-820 SREQEQNAAT
+820 SREQEQNAAA

-835 EVQDV
+835 EVQDAV
-840 VQYLRNALASGE
+840 EHLRNALASGE

-866 EQASLVGVNLL
+866 EQASLAGVNLL

-1025 GNLEEAYKD
+1025 GDLEEAYKD

-1067 AVIVALG
+1067 AVIIALG
-1074 DFLGYDKIREMREK
+1074 DFLGYDKIREMREQ

-1097 ALRNEMIG
+1097 ALRDEMIG

-1146 KANQIIDAQETRAA
+1146 KANRIIDAQETRAA
-1160 VNQAINKEEYL
+1160 VNQAINQEEYL

-1277 EICSEIIK
+1277 DICSEIIK
-1285 PSENRFIAM
+1285 PGENRFIAM

-1299 AIIDAL
+1299 AIIDAI

-1325 IKDDTAQKALDL
+1325 VKHDTAQKALDL

-1350 AKPQRAVYFSEILAA
+1350 AKPQRAVYFSEILGA

-1373 DIKDGLSK
+1373 DIKEGLAK

-1420 TWDAAGKPDGE
+1420 TWDAAGRPDGE
-1431 VFILGVTGDVLQGLG
+1431 VFILGETGDVLQGLG

-1479 VLEDPVLIMKSRS
+1479 VLDDPVLIVKSTGQS
-1492 RKGAN
+1492 RGGQN
-1497 SRLVIFGTVKAQNG
+1497 TRLVITGALRAQNG
-1511 QPVLAVLDLRPIEGR
+1511 KPVLATLDLRPVENT
-1526 LSIDDM
+1526 LVIDDM
-1532 QKVNSAY
+1532 QKVNTAFGRS
-1539 TRDNAENYIKS
+1539 NAGNYIQKS
-1550 GEILYADEKRTI
+1550 EVLYADEKRTI
-1562 PLLKTLE
+1562 PLLKT
-1569 KMNRRDSSSDRL
+1569 M
-1581 AHTGSIGLLRSG
+1581 GLQSRPIELQRYG
-1593 SMGSISYTG
+1593 SMGSISYKG

-1618 QKNDD
+1618 QRIDD

-1636 TGITLPTADSESQL
+1636 TGITLPTADSESQKL
-1650 LRDQLPVKAKTYLQ
+1650 GKAETREVGEDGQAQIQSGITLPT
-1664 RAERAMM
+1664 AEESM
-1671 EQIGQSLSIPYRA
+1671 GQVMPQ
-1684 RRDILTNAVREMSEE
+1684 E
-1699 YLSTGKISEKT
+1699 
-1710 RRSLFEE
+1710 
-1717 AYEAGIVQDREFL
+1717 
-1730 DQYQGLRDYLR
+1730 
-1741 DTTLRISKEDS
+1741 
-1752 ADIPDFNDYRRR
+1752 
-1764 NFGRLNIST
+1764 
-1773 QGGTNIDQVYKELSE
+1773 
-1788 IWPELF
+1788 
-1794 NEQRESTPSDQL
+1794 
-1806 NRISEVVKSFQ
+1806 
-1817 VTERSLDEYYGADA
+1817 DA
-1831 AEFKRYAYHDFSAA
+1831 A
-1845 IDEQLHELQ
+1845 
-1854 AVRRYQEQRQRQQS
+1854 
-1868 VEEQKPKTIEE
+1868 
-1879 VVQLWDQFKTEKR
+1879 
-1892 NYEKVAAKNLLTDE
+1892 
-1906 DERLVGQLLR
+1906 
-1916 GEITEQ
+1916 
-1922 ALDSETNNVKGI
+1922 
-1934 LAVYESKKE
+1934 
-1943 FDRIAKQLRAWN
+1943 
-1955 ADRRNTLKKLAD
+1955 
-1967 QYLETANGW
+1967 
-1976 KDKKSGILYSRETME
+1976 
-1991 RNIRDIVPDEALAQ
+1991 ALAQ
-2005 SIIDEYFTPVH
+2005 EESMSSEEMAKELQQESDAYFE
-2016 KGTASAT
+2016 G
-2023 RMKNTFRQRV
+2023 
-2033 KSMNL
+2033 
-2038 SRDIA
+2038 
-2043 KGNIVSEA
+2043 
-2051 HAVQLLGEAEDNIR
+2051 LLKEAEQDDAQKETVNKKKELKEFWD
-2065 MLEKS
+2065 MVEG
-2070 KWTKERDG
+2070 TKEY
-2078 KTIEEW
+2078 
-2084 RKVVSDLWKE
+2084 RKLTVNSE
-2094 NPDLDQ
+2094 N
-2100 KKIRDAVDSFRKI
+2100 K
-2113 YDALFQQMNE
+2113 
-2123 VRVRNGYEPINYR
+2123 VR
-2136 SGYFPHFQPGDGDGI
+2136 
-2151 LAAFGRAM
+2151 
-2159 GISTDVTALPTA
+2159 
-2171 INGLTHTFRPGI
+2171 
-2183 QWFGNAQERLGF
+2183 
-2195 NTAYDAVEGFDKYI
+2195 
-2209 EGVADVIYQT
+2209 
-2219 DNIQKLRQLANQV
+2219 
-2232 RYRTTSEGIRKQ
+2232 
-2244 VDAVLADE
+2244 
-2252 SLSEIDKQNRIE
+2252 
-2264 KIYESGQF
+2264 
-2272 TLSNFVVELEEYTNL
+2272 TN
-2287 LANKKSRHD
+2287 ANKKNKTAGQSIKEAYRAFI
-2296 RSVETDAGR
+2296 RS
-2305 KWYKLAKDIE
+2305 
-2315 GRVAA
+2315 
-2320 NMVSINPAS
+2320 MVDS
-2329 WLTNFIPL
+2329 
-2337 AQGNAT
+2337 
-2343 LGRGRL
+2343 
-2349 LKGMW
+2349 
-2354 DTLKSYK
+2354 
-2361 ENDGFVEQST
+2361 
-2371 FLTNRRGSDPLVK
+2371 
-2384 SWQKGEMPSGGV
+2384 GEAV
-2396 QRAVRQIGEA
+2396 QRA
-2406 VGKFGDIAP
+2406 GKIAN
-2415 QGMELIDNFVSDSL
+2415 D
-2429 VRARYEQNLA
+2429 AR
-2439 KGMSEATAMDEA
+2439 
-2451 DAWTAGVMADRSKGS
+2451 
-2466 MPTLFMR
+2466 
-2473 KNPLTKLVTQF
+2473 
-2484 QLEVNNQLS
+2484 
-2493 YLFKDIPRETKKAG
+2493 
-2507 IKVLT
+2507 
-2512 WALVKFAVGAW
+2512 
-2523 LYDELYEYLIGRRPA
+2523 LYEYY
-2538 LDPIGILNDTVGDLT
+2538 N
-2553 GWEIPNLVQMGVD
+2553 
-2566 AISGE
+2566 
-2571 KPDFSTEKTSL
+2571 
-2582 YEAAAN
+2582 AARA
-2588 LGTEIVEQVP
+2588 
-2598 FTGAL
+2598 
-2603 NLFGADLDVGRMP
+2603 
-2616 ISNAIPDLGNILKS
+2616 
-2630 MTDKDLA
+2630 A
-2637 SNKRADLF
+2637 SSA
-2645 LRELADTAGAY
+2645 
-2656 LLLPYGGGQLKKIL
+2656 
-2670 QTAEAIVRGGR
+2670 
-2681 YSITN
+2681 
-2686 EGEKKLQYPVYNDE
+2686 
-2700 AMDIAENA
+2700 AENMIQNERTDIL
-2708 VFGSLFGTTALPA
+2708 GRKTGDSL
-2721 GRQWI
+2721 I
-2726 ENGFGTLSVDQTI
+2726 ETLKTV
-2739 AYEAMKEAGAEDET
+2739 
-2753 AFQVIQDYR
+2753 R
-2762 AAEDNEARREVI
+2762 
-2774 RNADINGDAKAAL
+2774 
-2787 YYQLMASDTER
+2787 
-2798 QQLDLLDDAGQDMG
+2798 
-2812 QIIDTLLDIKDMDEA
+2812 
-2827 AREDSETDEEKPL
+2827 
-2840 FDEKQV
+2840 
-2846 EAITAAGLKEND
+2846 
-2858 AALAAVERENIWAN
+2858 
-2872 RDLTTD
+2872 
-2878 EKKAEFSRW
+2878 SR
-2887 LNEQD
+2887 
-2892 YSADEQ
+2892 
-2898 HALYNAII
+2898 
-2906 EGGESESKAGQ
+2906 
-2917 ENRYAKLVSSGI
+2917 
-2929 DDDIAYAIT
+2929 
-2938 SDISRLEPVNGAETV
+2938 
-2953 SREQKRQVVF
+2953 
-2963 DRIGDQ
+2963 
-2969 DEQLMALETINTE
+2969 
-2982 SQQEK
+2982 
-2987 FVQANK
+2987 
-2993 EGVSPE
+2993 
-2999 KYASVLEEIQKYD
+2999 
-3012 TNGNGSLTQEEVE
+3012 
-3025 NALNSIGRSGLML
+3025 
-3038 PGGDGDFTLSTRDKA
+3038 
-3053 VIWQLTNKS
+3053 
-3062 WKPDNNP
+3062 
-3069 FDVKAG
+3069 G
-3075 KIIYD
+3075 K
-3080 ALNS
+3080 